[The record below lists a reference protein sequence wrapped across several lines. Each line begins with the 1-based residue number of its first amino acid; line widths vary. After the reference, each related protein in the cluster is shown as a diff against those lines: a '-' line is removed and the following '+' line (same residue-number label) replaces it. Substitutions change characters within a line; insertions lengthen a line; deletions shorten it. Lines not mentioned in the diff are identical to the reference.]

1 MCSRDKY
8 AYLSDFVWY
17 LNVLVQ
23 LARLRGAQKHGA
35 LLASQL
41 VDITMRVRPVRAFAA
56 RDALRLLLDD
66 KLEVGQGLAAV
77 GDVLAA
83 AAWIAGE
90 FASHLLEEEDESDDE
105 SDDEEDALPAFPS
118 EQPRVTL
125 VDVLTRPG
133 TTRLPARVQAVY
145 LQNTLKVINGALV
158 GGFRRVISSITVI
171 GGTTRCLLRSPQVE
185 VQERATALKSLLT
198 TLGAW
203 SNAQQCRHSSAAL
216 RATVSERMVPVNPK
230 AQARVPKPSG
240 LDLTRPFSETTLT
253 AFLEQPDPATKPCSF
268 GEADET
274 FDTGFDDDDD
284 QFAETGGFYDIKG
297 SDDESSGEE
306 KKKKKKKDKKK
317 KKKKK
322 NPVKVQPGPR
332 GPVLHRRRPRAARR
346 RFCGRRARRAP
357 VEEGTVQ
364 GQERRRRRSR
374 GSADVYVEDSLPDGV
389 SDDEGKRRVA
399 ASRSICGRCPGVTP
413 SARAP
418 RPARAPSTRRPSLAT
433 QEEEGQEEEARRR
446 RRGRGPR
453 RPGPV
458 ADRPDGA
465 PAGGRGHAAAAAP
478 RRRGGAALRAR
489 LGGTSKA
496 EEEGEEGEEE
506 QEEQEEE
513 GRRCGGGF
521 TRLRHVGAAASA
533 AGRFR

>member
-1 MCSRDKY
+1 MTLASTIYKKADGSDSRNAPGVVRLCADHLRQFVDDPDQNLKYLGLVGFVELMKSHPRAVVEHRELVLLCLSDDDVTIRTRALELLTGMVTRKTLEDLVLKLLAHVRQADGAYRDELVSRIILVCSRDKY

-17 LNVLVQ
+17 LNVFVQ

-56 RDALRLLLDD
+56 RDALRLFLDD

-145 LQNTLKVINGALV
+145 LQNTLKVITVLSSEDSDELSPALQLLAERLDV
-158 GGFRRVISSITVI
+158 F
-171 GGTTRCLLRSPQVE
+171 LRSPQVE

-203 SNAQQCRHSSAAL
+203 SNAQQCRNSSAAL

-230 AQARVPKPSG
+230 AQGRVPKPSG
-240 LDLTRPFSETTLT
+240 LDLSRPFAESTLT

-274 FDTGFDDDDD
+274 FDTGFDDDD

-297 SDDESSGEE
+297 SDDESSEGEKKK

-317 KKKKK
+317 KKRSRSTR
-322 NPVKVQPGPR
+322 VSGQEEEEEILIKVTTTRTRSTSAAATCGPATCPWTTCLLS
-332 GPVLHRRRPRAARR
+332 GCRRRNFP
-346 RFCGRRARRAP
+346 GIK
-357 VEEGTVQ
+357 
-364 GQERRRRRSR
+364 RRRRRSR
-374 GSADVYVEDSLPDGV
+374 G
-389 SDDEGKRRVA
+389 K
-399 ASRSICGRCPGVTP
+399 
-413 SARAP
+413 
-418 RPARAPSTRRPSLAT
+418 
-433 QEEEGQEEEARRR
+433 
-446 RRGRGPR
+446 
-453 RPGPV
+453 
-458 ADRPDGA
+458 
-465 PAGGRGHAAAAAP
+465 
-478 RRRGGAALRAR
+478 
-489 LGGTSKA
+489 
-496 EEEGEEGEEE
+496 
-506 QEEQEEE
+506 
-513 GRRCGGGF
+513 
-521 TRLRHVGAAASA
+521 
-533 AGRFR
+533 